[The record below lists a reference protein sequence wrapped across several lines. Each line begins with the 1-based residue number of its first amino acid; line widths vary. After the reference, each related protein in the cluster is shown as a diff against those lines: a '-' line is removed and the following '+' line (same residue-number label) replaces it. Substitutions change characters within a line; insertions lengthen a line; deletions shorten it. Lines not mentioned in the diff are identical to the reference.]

1 MIKAFPSDVKRC
13 KRCGADKPR
22 GDFYRAPGA
31 ADGFDSKC
39 KMCAC
44 AAARANYREHREQYR
59 EYERGRAALQRR
71 VDARTRYART
81 EQGKRAVQRAKDA
94 YRGRNPEKRKAHNAV
109 TNAVRDGRLVKPAV
123 CQRCGELRRLHG
135 HHHDYS
141 KPLSVIWL
149 CATCHQ
155 QHHAMMRLI
164 EKSMN
169 REEGQP
175 RVRADVLAR
184 EAKERRKVAK
194 LARSQAHAGQTEMEG

>member
-1 MIKAFPSDVKRC
+1 MKTCFKC
-13 KRCGADKPR
+13 KETKPL
-22 GDFYRAPGA
+22 DEFYRHSQMSDGHLGKCKTCARSDAKSRRKNPRFRAMVLAYDRERGSRRT
-31 ADGFDSKC
+31 ADDLRIYRAENPEAVTAHRVIAYALRTGKICRPSKC
-39 KMCAC
+39 EAC
-44 AAARANYREHREQYR
+44 AT
-59 EYERGRAALQRR
+59 
-71 VDARTRYART
+71 DCI
-81 EQGKRAVQRAKDA
+81 
-94 YRGRNPEKRKAHNAV
+94 P
-109 TNAVRDGRLVKPAV
+109 
-123 CQRCGELRRLHG
+123 HG

-141 KPLSVIWL
+141 KPLSVVWL

-175 RVRADVLAR
+175 LVRADVLAR